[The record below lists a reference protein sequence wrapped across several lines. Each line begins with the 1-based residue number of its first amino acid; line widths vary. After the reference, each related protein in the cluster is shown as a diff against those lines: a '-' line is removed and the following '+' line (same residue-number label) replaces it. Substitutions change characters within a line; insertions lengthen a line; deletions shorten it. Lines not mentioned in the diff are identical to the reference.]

1 MTHEESCPL
10 CARELILDHQVDI
23 CFECHSTLQISGAV
37 SVSTTSEFQAVR
49 DPLESGSGLQ
59 PLRQLTPKRAGTEE
73 TDSPHCSWCKKEP
86 GTVRKMLSQGRHH
99 ICNECVFLCAD
110 ILRMELG
117 DDFG

>member
-10 CARELILDHQVDI
+10 CARSLAFPNDLTVCGD
-23 CFECHSTLQISGAV
+23 CHATLQLSGAV
-37 SVSTTSEFQAVR
+37 SVSTTSEFQAVK
-49 DPLESGSGLQ
+49 DPRPVVSQ
-59 PLRQLTPKRAGTEE
+59 PAPAKRPRAGTEE

-86 GTVRKMLSQGRHH
+86 EDVRKMLSQGRYH

-117 DDFG
+117 EDFG

>member
-1 MTHEESCPL
+1 MTYEKSCPL
-10 CARELILDHQVDI
+10 CARELALPHQVDV
-23 CFECHSTLQISGAV
+23 CEDCHATLQMSGAI
-37 SVSTTSEFQAVR
+37 SLNSTSEFQAIQ
-49 DPLESGSGLQ
+49 DPLGFESKEEESQ
-59 PLRQLTPKRAGTEE
+59 RRRPRAGTEE

-86 GTVRKMLSQGRHH
+86 EDVRKMLSQGRYH